1 MYYCVQASMCS
12 WDLNPDP
19 HGYIGSIS
27 PSQGICYT
35 WHPEIIK
42 HGFPH
47 KSLVG
52 ETDLLTVNVSV
63 IMKHAKMFCFRL
75 QGRLLGRGGP
85 DLNLEEPV

>member
-19 HGYIGSIS
+19 HDYIGSIS
-27 PSQGICYT
+27 PVKECVTHGIKNEKNN
-35 WHPEIIK
+35 PAEIIK

-52 ETDLLTVNVSV
+52 EMDLLTVNVSGNHEAYKNV
-63 IMKHAKMFCFRL
+63 
-75 QGRLLGRGGP
+75 LL
-85 DLNLEEPV
+85 